1 MEVRNFKIHDH
12 FGKGEEETK
21 EKKMEMRRNGGRNPE
36 MAHSKVLAFE
46 AFRFLETD
54 EQTDGYSEKGIRRSH
69 VRKQISPRGKKKHL
83 HYSIY

>member
-21 EKKMEMRRNGGRNPE
+21 EKQMEMRRNRGRNPE

-46 AFRFLETD
+46 AF
-54 EQTDGYSEKGIRRSH
+54 
-69 VRKQISPRGKKKHL
+69 
-83 HYSIY
+83 